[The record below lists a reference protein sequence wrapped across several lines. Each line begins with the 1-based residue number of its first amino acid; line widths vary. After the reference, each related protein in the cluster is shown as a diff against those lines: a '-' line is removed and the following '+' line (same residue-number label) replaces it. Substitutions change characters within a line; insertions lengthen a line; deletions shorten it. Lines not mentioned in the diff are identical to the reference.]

1 MFRRRPETD
10 YRSLK
15 WRGNVAVTIKDI
27 ARQAGVSAATV
38 SKVLNRK
45 DQFIGDKT
53 REKIW
58 ALVKE
63 LNYTPNSIAR
73 SLITRSSR
81 VIGIIVPD
89 ILNAYFTELVR
100 ACDQAARE
108 RGYSTI
114 LCNSDSDPEKE
125 ASHLAFLG
133 SHGVDGIVLA
143 ASDLIPDAGLLERL
157 RIPLVSMDREVP
169 DLDCLAGR
177 IDTDYE
183 KGAFLAASHLMR
195 TGHTRIAFVSGDP
208 SALNTRIRR
217 AGFERAHR
225 EAGLVADPD
234 LIECGAFNHRFGLTA
249 TRTLLD
255 RTGFSAMCC
264 MSDMLAMGATVALRE
279 RGLSVPDDCAVIGF
293 DNIYIAPLLVRPLS
307 TIERRISESG
317 SLAIGTLIDFLDDPT
332 RPCRTVLIEPSV
344 IQRETT

>member
-1 MFRRRPETD
+1 MAANDRP
-10 YRSLK
+10 LFAGL
-15 WRGNVAVTIKDI
+15 RGNVATTIKDI
-27 ARQAGVSAATV
+27 ARLAGVTAATV

-45 DQFIGDKT
+45 DQSIGEQT

-58 ALVKE
+58 SLVKE

-81 VIGIIVPD
+81 VIGVIVPD

-125 ASHLAFLG
+125 AAHLTFLA

-143 ASDLIPDAGLLERL
+143 ASDLIPEADLLERL
-157 RIPLVSMDREVP
+157 RIPVVSMDREIP
-169 DLDCLAGR
+169 DLDCLAAR

-183 KGAFLAASHLMR
+183 QGAFLSARHLIE
-195 TGHTRIAFVSGDP
+195 TGHTRIAFVSGNP
-208 SALNTRIRR
+208 LASNTKIRR

-225 EAGLVADPD
+225 EAGLPVDPD
-234 LIECGAFNHRFGLTA
+234 LIECGAFNHRFGLVA

-255 RTGFSAMCC
+255 RTSFSAMCC

-279 RGLSVPDDCAVIGF
+279 RGLAVPDDCAVMGF

-307 TIERRISESG
+307 TVERRISEAG
-317 SLAIGTLIDFLDDPT
+317 TLAIGALLDFLDDPT
-332 RPCRTVLIEPSV
+332 HPRRMVLMEPTVIL
-344 IQRETT
+344 RETT

>member
-1 MFRRRPETD
+1 MAT
-10 YRSLK
+10 
-15 WRGNVAVTIKDI
+15 TIKDI

-45 DQFIGDKT
+45 DQFISEET

-58 ALVKE
+58 SLVKE
-63 LNYTPNSIAR
+63 LDYTPNSIAR

-114 LCNSDSDPEKE
+114 LCNSDSDPAKE
-125 ASHLAFLG
+125 TSHLTFLA

-143 ASDLIPDAGLLERL
+143 ASDLIPDARLLEKL

-169 DLDCLAGR
+169 DLDCLAAR

-183 KGAFLAASHLMR
+183 TGAYLSASHLIR
-195 TGHTRIAFVSGDP
+195 NGHRRIAFVSGNP
-208 SALNTRIRR
+208 LASNTRIRR
-217 AGFERAHR
+217 AGFERAHC
-225 EAGLVADPD
+225 EAGLPVDPD
-234 LIECGAFNHRFGLTA
+234 LIECGAFNHRFGLMA

-255 RTGFSAMCC
+255 RTRFTAMCC
-264 MSDMLAMGATVALRE
+264 MSDMLAMGAMVGLRE
-279 RGLSVPDDCAVIGF
+279 RGLSVPDDCAVMGF

-307 TIERRISESG
+307 TIERRISEAG
-317 SLAIGTLIDFLDDPT
+317 SLAIGAMIDFLDDPE
-332 RPCRTVLIEPSV
+332 RPRRTVLMEPTV
-344 IQRETT
+344 ILRETT

>member
-1 MFRRRPETD
+1 
-10 YRSLK
+10 
-15 WRGNVAVTIKDI
+15 VATTIKDI

-45 DQFIGDKT
+45 DSFISGET
-53 REKIW
+53 RDKIW

-81 VIGIIVPD
+81 VIGVIVPD

-114 LCNSDSDPEKE
+114 LCNSESDAEKE
-125 ASHLAFLG
+125 AAHLTFLA
-133 SHGVDGIVLA
+133 SHGVDGIVMA
-143 ASDLIPDAGLLERL
+143 ASDLIPDAGLLDRL
-157 RIPLVSMDREVP
+157 RIPLISMDREIP
-169 DLDCLAGR
+169 DLDCLAAR

-183 KGAFLAASHLMR
+183 QGAFLSASHLIAS
-195 TGHTRIAFVSGDP
+195 GHKRIAFVSGKP
-208 SALNTRIRR
+208 TASNTRIRR
-217 AGFERAHR
+217 AGYERAHR
-225 EAGLVADPD
+225 EAGLPVDPA
-234 LIECGAFNHRFGLTA
+234 LIECGAFNHRFGLLA

-255 RTGFSAMCC
+255 RTSFSAMCC
-264 MSDMLAMGATVALRE
+264 MSDMLAMGATSALRE
-279 RGLSVPDDCAVIGF
+279 RGLSVPEDCAVMGF

-307 TIERRISESG
+307 TIERRISEAG
-317 SLAIGTLIDFLDDPT
+317 NLAINALIDFLDDPT
-332 RPCRTVLIEPSV
+332 QVRRTVLMEPTV
-344 IQRETT
+344 ILRETT

>member
-1 MFRRRPETD
+1 
-10 YRSLK
+10 
-15 WRGNVAVTIKDI
+15 VATTIKDI
-27 ARQAGVSAATV
+27 ARRAGVSAATV

-45 DQFIGDKT
+45 DQFISEET

-58 ALVKE
+58 SLVKE
-63 LNYTPNSIAR
+63 LDYTPNSIAR

-114 LCNSDSDPEKE
+114 LCNSDSEPEKE
-125 ASHLAFLG
+125 ASHLTFLA

-143 ASDLIPDAGLLERL
+143 ASDLIPDAGLLQKL

-169 DLDCLAGR
+169 DLDCLAAR

-183 KGAFLAASHLMR
+183 TGAFLSASHLIR
-195 TGHTRIAFVSGDP
+195 SGHTRIAFVSGNP
-208 SALNTRIRR
+208 AASNTKIRR

-225 EAGLVADPD
+225 AAGLPGRLSRSGD
-234 LIECGAFNHRFGLTA
+234 GGW
-249 TRTLLD
+249 
-255 RTGFSAMCC
+255 
-264 MSDMLAMGATVALRE
+264 LR
-279 RGLSVPDDCAVIGF
+279 L
-293 DNIYIAPLLVRPLS
+293 
-307 TIERRISESG
+307 
-317 SLAIGTLIDFLDDPT
+317 
-332 RPCRTVLIEPSV
+332 
-344 IQRETT
+344 

>member
-1 MFRRRPETD
+1 MAT
-10 YRSLK
+10 
-15 WRGNVAVTIKDI
+15 TIKDI

-45 DQFIGDKT
+45 DQFISEET

-58 ALVKE
+58 SLVKE
-63 LNYTPNSIAR
+63 LDYTPNSIAR

-114 LCNSDSDPEKE
+114 LCNSDSDPAKE
-125 ASHLAFLG
+125 TSHLTFLA

-143 ASDLIPDAGLLERL
+143 ASDLIPDARLLEKL

-169 DLDCLAGR
+169 DLDCLAAR

-183 KGAFLAASHLMR
+183 TGAYLSASHLIR
-195 TGHTRIAFVSGDP
+195 NGHRRIAFVSGNP
-208 SALNTRIRR
+208 LASNTRIRR
-217 AGFERAHR
+217 AGFERAHC
-225 EAGLVADPD
+225 EAGLPVDPD
-234 LIECGAFNHRFGLTA
+234 LIECGAFNHRFGLMA

-255 RTGFSAMCC
+255 RTRFTAMCC
-264 MSDMLAMGATVALRE
+264 MSDMLAMGAMVGLRE
-279 RGLSVPDDCAVIGF
+279 HGLSVPDDCAVMGF

-307 TIERRISESG
+307 TIERRISEAG
-317 SLAIGTLIDFLDDPT
+317 SLAIGAMIDFLDDPE
-332 RPCRTVLIEPSV
+332 RPRRTVLMEPTV
-344 IQRETT
+344 ILRETT

>member
-1 MFRRRPETD
+1 MAT
-10 YRSLK
+10 
-15 WRGNVAVTIKDI
+15 TIKDI
-27 ARQAGVSAATV
+27 ARRAGVSAATV

-45 DQFIGDKT
+45 DQFISEET

-58 ALVKE
+58 SLVKE
-63 LNYTPNSIAR
+63 LDYTPNSIAR

-114 LCNSDSDPEKE
+114 LCNSDSEPEKE
-125 ASHLAFLG
+125 ASHLTFLA

-143 ASDLIPDAGLLERL
+143 ASDLIPDAGLLQKL

-169 DLDCLAGR
+169 DLDCLAAR

-183 KGAFLAASHLMR
+183 TGAFLSATHLIR
-195 TGHTRIAFVSGDP
+195 SGHTRIAFVSGNP
-208 SALNTRIRR
+208 AASNTKIRR

-225 EAGLVADPD
+225 AAGLPIDPD
-234 LIECGAFNHRFGLTA
+234 LIECGAFNHRFGLMA

-255 RTGFSAMCC
+255 RTTFSAICC

-279 RGLSVPDDCAVIGF
+279 RGLSVPEDCAVIGF

-307 TIERRISESG
+307 TIERRISDSG
-317 SLAIGTLIDFLDDPT
+317 YLAIGALIDFLANPT
-332 RPCRTVLIEPSV
+332 EPRRTVLMEPTV